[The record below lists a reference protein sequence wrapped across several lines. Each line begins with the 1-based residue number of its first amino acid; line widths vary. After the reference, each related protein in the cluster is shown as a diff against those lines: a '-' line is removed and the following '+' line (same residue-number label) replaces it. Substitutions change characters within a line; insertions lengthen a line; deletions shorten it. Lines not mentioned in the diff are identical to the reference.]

1 MTDPARPAD
10 DIQLVFCTAPD
21 ADTGRR
27 IASALVEY
35 RLAACV
41 NLLTGIESIY
51 RWKGAVQSD
60 SEVLLM
66 IKARV
71 ADYAL
76 LETRIRALHPYELP
90 EIIAVPL
97 SAGLP
102 AYLDW
107 VRNPDEAK

>member
-1 MTDPARPAD
+1 MTAAD
-10 DIQLVFCTAPD
+10 DILLVFCTAPD
-21 ADTGRR
+21 TDTARH
-27 IASALVEY
+27 IASSLVEY

-41 NLLTGIESIY
+41 NLLPGIESIY
-51 RWKGAVQSD
+51 RWEGEITSNT
-60 SEVLLM
+60 EVLLM
-66 IKARV
+66 IKARA
-71 ADYAL
+71 ADYSM

-97 SAGLP
+97 TAGLP

>member
-1 MTDPARPAD
+1 MTSPD

-21 ADTGRR
+21 TDTARR

-41 NLLTGIESIY
+41 NLLPGIESIY
-51 RWKGAVQSD
+51 RWEGEVKSD
-60 SEVLLM
+60 AEVLLM
-66 IKARV
+66 IKARS

-97 SAGLP
+97 IAGLP

>member
-1 MTDPARPAD
+1 MTSPNDL
-10 DIQLVFCTAPD
+10 QLVFCTVPD
-21 ADTGRR
+21 TDTARR

-41 NLLTGIESIY
+41 NLLSGVESIY
-51 RWKGAVQSD
+51 RWEGEAKSD
-60 SEVLLM
+60 TEVLLM
-66 IKARV
+66 IKARA
-71 ADYAL
+71 ADYPL

-107 VRNPDEAK
+107 VQNPDEAK

>member
-1 MTDPARPAD
+1 MASPE

-21 ADTGRR
+21 ADTARR

-41 NLLTGIESIY
+41 NLLPGIESLY
-51 RWKGAVQSD
+51 RWEGKVVSNK
-60 SEVLLM
+60 EVLLM
-66 IKARV
+66 IKAR
-71 ADYAL
+71 ATDYPL

-97 SAGLP
+97 TAGLP

-107 VRNPDEAK
+107 IQNPDEAK

>member
-1 MTDPARPAD
+1 MSSPN
-10 DIQLVFCTAPD
+10 DILLVFCTAPD
-21 ADTGRR
+21 TDAARR

-41 NLLTGIESIY
+41 NLLPGVESVY
-51 RWKGAVQSD
+51 RWEGKITSD
-60 SEVLLM
+60 NEVLLM
-66 IKARV
+66 IKARS
-71 ADYAL
+71 ADYPL

-97 SAGLP
+97 TAGLP
-102 AYLDW
+102 AYLEW

>member
-1 MTDPARPAD
+1 MTSPDE
-10 DIQLVFCTAPD
+10 IQLVFCTVPD

-35 RLAACV
+35 QLAACV
-41 NLLTGIESIY
+41 NLLPAIESIY
-51 RWKGAVQSD
+51 RWEGEVTSSA
-60 SEVLLM
+60 EVLLM
-66 IKARV
+66 IKARA
-71 ADYAL
+71 ADYPL

-97 SAGLP
+97 TAGLP

>member
-1 MTDPARPAD
+1 MTAAD
-10 DIQLVFCTAPD
+10 DIQLVLCTAPD
-21 ADTGRR
+21 TGTARR

-41 NLLTGIESIY
+41 NLISGIESIY
-51 RWKGAVQSD
+51 RWEGKVQSD
-60 SEVLLM
+60 AEVLLM
-66 IKARV
+66 IKARA
-71 ADYAL
+71 ADYPL

-102 AYLDW
+102 AYLEW

>member
-1 MTDPARPAD
+1 MTSPN

-21 ADTGRR
+21 ADTARR

-41 NLLTGIESIY
+41 NLLPGIESLY
-51 RWKGAVQSD
+51 RWEGKVTSD
-60 SEVLLM
+60 QEVLLM
-66 IKARV
+66 IKARA
-71 ADYAL
+71 ADYPL

-90 EIIAVPL
+90 EIIAVSL
-97 SAGLP
+97 TAGLP

-107 VRNPDEAK
+107 IQNPDEAK